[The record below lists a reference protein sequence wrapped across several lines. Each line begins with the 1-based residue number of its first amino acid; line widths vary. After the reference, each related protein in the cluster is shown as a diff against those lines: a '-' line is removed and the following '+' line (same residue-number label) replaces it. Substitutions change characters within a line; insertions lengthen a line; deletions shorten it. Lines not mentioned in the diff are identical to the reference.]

1 MNDDRRGQAARS
13 RPGKIVLI
21 GALATGLAIL
31 NMSIGSEAP
40 SRAVMTLQYIF
51 LAGGLGALVGGFLLM
66 ASGK

>member
-1 MNDDRRGQAARS
+1 MSDDPRQAARA
-13 RPGKIVLI
+13 RPGRIVLI

-40 SRAVMTLQYIF
+40 SRAVMALQYVFI
-51 LAGGLGALVGGFLLM
+51 AGGLGALVGGFLLM